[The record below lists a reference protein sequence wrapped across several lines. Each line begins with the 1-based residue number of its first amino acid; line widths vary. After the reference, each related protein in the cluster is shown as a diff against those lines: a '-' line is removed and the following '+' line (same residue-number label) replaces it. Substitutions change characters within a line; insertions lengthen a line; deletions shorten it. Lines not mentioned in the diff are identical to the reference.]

1 MCAVSRPN
9 CYWISSNDGQSH
21 HINFSFCVC
30 TQYSDVFGLET
41 ESLSTN
47 NFYKQKL
54 RLKDEEPVYIKNYR
68 SPHSQKDEIQGQV
81 QKLIKDKVVVPSV
94 SAYNSPLLLVPKKS
108 TPDSDKKKRR
118 LVIDYRQINKKLLS
132 DKLPLPRID
141 DVLDQLGRWQVFTK
155 SSLIKKALNSF

>member
-1 MCAVSRPN
+1 MIEEN
-9 CYWISSNDGQSH
+9 
-21 HINFSFCVC
+21 
-30 TQYSDVFGLET
+30 VFGLET

-68 SPHSQKDEIQGQV
+68 SPHSQKDEIQAQV
-81 QKLIKDKVVVPSV
+81 QKLIKDKIVEPSV

-108 TPDSDKKKRR
+108 IPGSDIKKSR

-132 DKLPLPRID
+132 DTFPLPRID
-141 DVLDQLGRWQVFTK
+141 DILDQLGRAKYFDMMT
-155 SSLIKKALNSF
+155 F